1 MLYSF
6 FGNKGTSVSEKKA
19 AIIIVGNEILSGK
32 TTDVN
37 TPFLTRELRA
47 LGVGV
52 QRVTVIP
59 DEVAIIAETVRDH
72 LNRYDWIFSCGGIG
86 PTHDDVTMAGI
97 AVGVDK
103 ALVRHSALFEQLTEN
118 YGPGLNAAQLKM
130 TEVPE
135 GTELIFSAAQRVPV
149 LHFKQLYIFPGIPEL
164 VVRKFN
170 AIKERFREAPFYL
183 VKLYVALGES
193 AIADHLHDILLQYP
207 LLQLGSY
214 PKLNKSDHKIVLTL
228 ESKEKPYLHQA
239 LQALL
244 ALLPAE
250 AVVKID
256 PDLQTFA

>member
-1 MLYSF
+1 M
-6 FGNKGTSVSEKKA
+6 SEKNA
-19 AIIIVGNEILSGK
+19 AIIIIGNEVLSGK

-47 LGVGV
+47 LGVNV
-52 QRVTVIP
+52 RRVTVITDDV
-59 DEVAIIAETVRDH
+59 DEIAETVRTY
-72 LNRYDWIFSCGGIG
+72 LKSYDLIFSCGGIG

-97 AVGVDK
+97 ALGVGRPLIQH
-103 ALVRHSALFEQLTEN
+103 AFLLEQLKKN
-118 YGPGLNAAQLKM
+118 YGPELNTAQLKM

-135 GTELIFSAAQRVPV
+135 GTELISNEALRVPV

-170 AIKERFREAPFYL
+170 AIKEIFRELPFHL
-183 VKLYVALGES
+183 VKIYIALQES
-193 AIADHLHDILLQYP
+193 AIAAQMHEVLEQYP

-228 ESKEKPYLHQA
+228 ESKEKPYLNQA

-244 ALLPAE
+244 VLLPAD

-256 PDLQTFA
+256 SDL